1 MAFHEIGRG
10 RKAMVKFRTIMNVLL
25 PINKDNFDVIN
36 VNKLYDAY
44 MSGATESMKRAAFE
58 VRKITNRSC
67 KNDDLVDCGVSIDES
82 WQSKCFAWFYL

>member
-1 MAFHEIGRG
+1 
-10 RKAMVKFRTIMNVLL
+10 
-25 PINKDNFDVIN
+25 
-36 VNKLYDAY
+36 

-67 KNDDLVDCGVSIDES
+67 KNDDLIDCGVSIDES